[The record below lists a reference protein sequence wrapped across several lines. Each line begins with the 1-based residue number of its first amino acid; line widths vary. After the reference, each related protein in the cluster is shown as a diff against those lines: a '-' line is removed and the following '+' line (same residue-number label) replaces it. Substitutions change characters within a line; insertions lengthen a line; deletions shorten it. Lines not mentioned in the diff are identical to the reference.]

1 MNYRAEIDGLRA
13 VAVIPVILFHAGF
26 SIFSGGFVGVDV
38 FFVISGYLI
47 TTIILAE
54 LATGRFSIA
63 TFYERRARRILP
75 ALFFV
80 MAVSLPFA
88 WMWLIPSEI
97 KHLSDS
103 IMAVIAFSSNIL
115 FWQTSGYFDTAVEL
129 KPLLHTWSLAVEE
142 QYYLVFPVFLM
153 LTWRLGLRSVGL
165 LVLAMVAG
173 SFVLAQIGSA
183 FKPIATFYLLPT
195 RGWELGMGALA
206 AIITAN
212 QGLPTLSKRWSEC
225 LSMFGL
231 ALIAFSNIV
240 YDKYTPFPS
249 VYTLAPTVGTV
260 LVILY
265 AVPATLAGKILCFK
279 PAVAIGLVSYSTY
292 LWHQPLFAL
301 ARQRSFHEPDVLVMS
316 ALALLSIGLG
326 YVSWRFIETPFRN
339 RQRFDRKTIFMLSGV
354 GMLVFFGI
362 GLAGNLSDGF
372 RNREKWQGIDNAFET
387 QAQTNSGP
395 AYCRAN
401 AQASSLGPLVCVI
414 GDTAKQ
420 PEGVL
425 WGDSLAGALML
436 GFDNQLKREGK
447 AFYFVSSNGCIP
459 IEGAWRVLRRE
470 EFGCTP
476 ERHQVFV
483 ETFLRDQSLHTLV
496 WVGAFSGLV
505 GRVPSS
511 DYVLDNVP
519 VQPNRAKQ
527 KIIATL
533 KKFKEAGKEIVFV
546 GETPWFPHYVADY
559 AIRRYAATNG
569 DKAAMIQRL
578 PRDGVIAQLNQTDL
592 LRDALAYAA
601 VVDGVEVFCD
611 ESRCASHDR
620 DNQLLYIDDGHIS
633 HVGAE
638 RLAQKITSAMQIS
651 ATRMAATVASRS
663 AP

>member
-26 SIFSGGFVGVDV
+26 SMFSGGFVGVDV

-47 TTIILAE
+47 TTIILTE
-54 LATGRFSIA
+54 LATGSFSIA

-142 QYYLVFPVFLM
+142 QYYLVFPIFLM
-153 LTWRLGLRSVGL
+153 LTWRLGLRAVAL

-173 SFVLAQIGSA
+173 SLVLAQIGSA

-195 RGWELGMGALA
+195 RGWELGLGALA

-212 QGLPTLSKRWSEC
+212 KGLPTLSKTLSES
-225 LSMFGL
+225 LSMLGL
-231 ALIAFSNIV
+231 GLIVFSNIV
-240 YDKYTPFPS
+240 YDKHTPFPS

-316 ALALLSIGLG
+316 ALALLSIALG
-326 YVSWRFIETPFRN
+326 YVSWRFIESPFRN
-339 RQRFDRKTIFMLSGV
+339 RQRFDRRTIFTLSGV

-362 GLAGNLSDGF
+362 GLAGHLSDGF

-414 GDTAKQ
+414 GDTAKP

-425 WGDSLAGALML
+425 WGDSLAGALMPGL
-436 GFDNQLKREGK
+436 DTQLKREGK

-459 IEGAWRVLRRE
+459 IEGAWRVFRRE
-470 EFGCTP
+470 EFACTQ
-476 ERHQVFV
+476 ERHQVFI
-483 ETFLRDQSLHTLV
+483 EAFLHDQSLHTLV

-519 VQPNRAKQ
+519 VQSDRAKQ

-533 KKFKEAGKEIVFV
+533 RKFKDAGKEIVFV
-546 GETPWFPHYVADY
+546 GETPWFPYYVADY

-578 PRDGVIAQLNQTDL
+578 QRDAVVAHLNQTDL
-592 LRDALAYAA
+592 LRDALAYAT

-611 ESRCASHDR
+611 ESRCASHDG

-633 HVGAE
+633 HAGAE
-638 RLAQKITSAMQIS
+638 RLAQKITSVMQTS
-651 ATRMAATVASRS
+651 VTRTAATVVSRS